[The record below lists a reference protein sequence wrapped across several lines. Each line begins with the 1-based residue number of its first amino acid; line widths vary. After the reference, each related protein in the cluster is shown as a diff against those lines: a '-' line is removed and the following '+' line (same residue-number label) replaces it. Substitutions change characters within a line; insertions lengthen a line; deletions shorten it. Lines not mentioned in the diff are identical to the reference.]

1 MIIEPIVTLGS
12 YTLAT
17 LQEIGRVAIFAT
29 QGVRCCFVPPFFPR
43 EMLRSIVAIGFYSLP
58 IVGLTAIFAGMVLA
72 LQTYVGFTRFN
83 AEGAVA
89 SVVVISIT
97 RELGPVFAGLMVAGR
112 MSSSIAAEIGSMKVT
127 EQIDAL
133 ITLRVNP
140 YKFLVAPR
148 IIAAVLTMP
157 FLVLIADII
166 GVMGGF
172 LVSTTVL
179 DFSSGAYI
187 AQTVHN
193 LELKDVI
200 SGLVKASAFGF
211 SIACFGCYHGFFS
224 DLGARGV
231 GKATTN
237 AVVSSCI
244 CILVLNYLLTA
255 LFFGK

>member
-1 MIIEPIVTLGS
+1 MTKAMATLGE

-17 LQEIGRVAIFAT
+17 LQEIGKMAVFT
-29 QGVRCCFVPPFFPR
+29 VRGIKSCFIPPYFFKETFR
-43 EMLRSIVAIGFYSLP
+43 NTVSIGFYSLP

-72 LQTYVGFTRFN
+72 LQMYVGFTRYN

-89 SVVVISIT
+89 TVVIVAIT
-97 RELGPVFAGLMVAGR
+97 RELGPVFAGLMVAAR
-112 MSSSIAAEIGSMKVT
+112 MSSAIAAEIGSMRVT

-133 ITLRVNP
+133 MTLRVDP

-148 IIAAVLTMP
+148 IIAAVISMP
-157 FLVLIADII
+157 ILVLIADII

-172 LVSTTVL
+172 LVSVTIL
-179 DFSSGAYI
+179 DFASGPYI
-187 AQTVHN
+187 MQTAN
-193 LELKDVI
+193 NFELMDVV
-200 SGLVKASAFGF
+200 SGLVKASAFGL
-211 SIACFGCYHGFFS
+211 SIACFGCYHGFCS

-244 CILVLNYLLTA
+244 GILALNYLLTA
-255 LFFGK
+255 VFFGK